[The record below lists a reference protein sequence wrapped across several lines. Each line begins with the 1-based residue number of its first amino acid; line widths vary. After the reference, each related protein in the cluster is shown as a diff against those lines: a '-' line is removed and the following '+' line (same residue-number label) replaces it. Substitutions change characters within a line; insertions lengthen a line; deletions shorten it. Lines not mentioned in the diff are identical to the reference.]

1 MATVHRRDWLKQS
14 SLAFAGLSFTAPL
27 SLLAAEKT
35 THHFSNGPIKL
46 TANEN
51 PYGPSPM
58 ARKAM
63 ADAILSSNRYTW
75 DVTTQLREKIGA
87 MYGFNQDYVVMG
99 AGSSEILGVVA
110 QLASLQRGNAISA
123 DPTFSIW
130 ATAAERLGIQ
140 INRVPLTA
148 EKKNDL
154 RTMLSKLNSET
165 RLFYICNP
173 NNPTGTILPSAVIRD
188 AALEASK
195 QCYVL
200 LDEAYLEYT
209 DEPSLASLVK
219 ENKNIIV
226 AKTFSKIYGLAG
238 ARVGYAIAHPD
249 TIRQMTSL
257 QPWSNA
263 GTSAVSLAA
272 ALASLDD
279 KSFLANSKKWNR
291 EASDF
296 TEKELRSIGFSVIPS
311 NTNFIYYSL
320 GNFSGNWPELLKTK
334 NILTGRIVESN
345 GQWTRTTIGTMDEMK
360 QFVQAAKAIV

>member
-1 MATVHRRDWLKQS
+1 MGTLHRRDWLKQS
-14 SLAFAGLSFTAPL
+14 SIAFAGLSLMAPI
-27 SLLAAEKT
+27 SSLAAEKIN
-35 THHFSNGPIKL
+35 FGFADGPIKL
-46 TANEN
+46 TSNEN
-51 PYGPSPM
+51 PYGPSPL

-63 ADAILSSNRYTW
+63 ADAILSSNRYPW
-75 DVTTQLREKIGA
+75 DVTTLLREKIGG
-87 MYGFNQDYVVMG
+87 MYGFDKEYVVMG
-99 AGSSEILGVVA
+99 AGSSEILGLVA

-130 ATAAERLGIQ
+130 AVAAERLGLQ

-148 EKKNDL
+148 EKKHDL
-154 RTMLSKLNSET
+154 RSMLSRLNNET

-173 NNPTGTILPSAVIRD
+173 NNPTGTILPTTEIRE
-188 AALEASK
+188 AAIEASK

-209 DEPSLASLVK
+209 KEPSLANLVK

-238 ARVGYAIAHPD
+238 ARIGYAIAHPD
-249 TIRQMTSL
+249 TIKRMTSL

-279 KSFLANSKKWNR
+279 KTFLANSKKWNR
-291 EASDF
+291 EAGDF
-296 TEKELRSIGFSVIPS
+296 TQKELRSIGFTVIPS
-311 NTNFIYYSL
+311 NTNFIYYSI
-320 GNFSGNWPELLKTK
+320 GNFNGNWPELLKAK
-334 NILTGRIVESN
+334 NILTGRIVEQS

-360 QFVQAAKAIV
+360 QFIQAAKTII